1 VTGHVSDEA
10 MADFRA
16 GLLPAREAAM
26 IGAHLSTCS
35 RCAEL
40 DAQLASVTSLLA
52 ATPTPPMPAALAAR
66 LDAALAAEA
75 AARVAGT
82 GAAHAGSARPAS
94 APSAIPP
101 ATVPAPG
108 PAASVPHVTGP
119 GALTPDHA
127 DAQQPAAGSVPPG
140 TTVPPGTPSPGTRR
154 PAGER
159 RDSRGPGRGG
169 IRPPSRLALRLGM
182 AATAIVLLAGGGY
195 AIAQLVSGGAPATTA
210 GPALAA
216 PHSVAGQ
223 SAAGR
228 SAASGLAPA
237 AGPAARLPVVHSG
250 TRYRTGLLAAQVQ
263 SVLRRFAAP
272 APEPSAHVPGPVAA
286 PAGFRQLTACVS
298 RVAGAATPR
307 LVDIAS
313 YRGHPVAV
321 IVVPVPGSPTVRV
334 WLVGMACPARGGDV
348 IAHFSMPGTG

>member
-1 VTGHVSDEA
+1 
-10 MADFRA
+10 
-16 GLLPAREAAM
+16 
-26 IGAHLSTCS
+26 
-35 RCAEL
+35 
-40 DAQLASVTSLLA
+40 
-52 ATPTPPMPAALAAR
+52 MPAAT
-66 LDAALAAEA
+66 
-75 AARVAGT
+75 VPQVTGT
-82 GAAHAGSARPAS
+82 GAVTPGHAGR
-94 APSAIPP
+94 
-101 ATVPAPG
+101 
-108 PAASVPHVTGP
+108 
-119 GALTPDHA
+119 
-127 DAQQPAAGSVPPG
+127 QQPATGLAPPG
-140 TTVPPGTPSPGTRR
+140 TTASPGTPSPGHQR
-154 PAGER
+154 PAGAR
-159 RDSRGPGRGG
+159 GDSRGPGRGG

-195 AIAQLVSGGAPATTA
+195 AIAQLVSGGTPATTA
-210 GPALAA
+210 GPMAA
-216 PHSVAGQ
+216 PHSAASQ
-223 SAAGR
+223 SGAGR

>member
-26 IGAHLSTCS
+26 ISAHLSACS

-52 ATPTPPMPAALAAR
+52 ATPTPPMPAALVAR

-75 AARVAGT
+75 AARAAGT
-82 GAAHAGSARPAS
+82 DGARAGSAPPAGRPQ
-94 APSAIPP
+94 AIPP
-101 ATVPAPG
+101 ATVPAPVR
-108 PAASVPHVTGP
+108 PAAVPQPTST

-127 DAQQPAAGSVPPG
+127 DTQPPAAGFAS
-140 TTVPPGTPSPGTRR
+140 PGTPSPGTPSPGHRR
-154 PAGER
+154 PTGAR

-169 IRPPSRLALRLGM
+169 IRSPSRLALRLAM
-182 AATAIVLLAGGGY
+182 AATAIVLVAGGGY
-195 AIAQLVSGGAPATTA
+195 AIAQLVSGGTPATTA
-210 GPALAA
+210 GPALGA
-216 PHSVAGQ
+216 PGNVASH
-223 SAAGR
+223 SAASH
-228 SAASGLAPA
+228 SAASGLAP

-250 TRYRTGLLAAQVQ
+250 TRYRSGLLPAQVQ

-272 APEPSAHVPGPVAA
+272 TPAPSAHAPGPVAA
-286 PAGFRQLTACVS
+286 PAAFPQLATCVS
-298 RVAGAATPR
+298 RVAGATAPR

-313 YRGHPVAV
+313 YRGRPVAV
-321 IVVPVPGSPTVRV
+321 IVVPVPGSSTVRV